1 MYVRKGLLAVI
12 IIASLLLGAVG
23 VCAVLDIDV
32 AELISGDA
40 GSDDTVT
47 LTADEYDE
55 YLAVMNTY
63 SKADILKDYITDYY
77 YVPVDEQDLDEG
89 MYRGMFD
96 SLDDPYSYYMTAEEY
111 ENEMVS
117 LTGNYSGIGVTFS
130 MDTSNNFVILAVTA
144 GSPAEEAGIL
154 PGDYIV
160 KVNGETFGPDEFNTI
175 ATKIRGES
183 GTQVTLTILRG
194 SKELEFTMTRRK
206 ISTQSVSYEMK
217 DGETGYIYISS
228 FEQNTGSD
236 FKKALKSLEKS
247 GAKYLVVDI
256 RDNPGGLVN
265 SAVQVADELM
275 GKGTVVYIQDQAG
288 SREYYTTE
296 AGRTK
301 LPYVLLVNENSASSS
316 EILAA
321 GIQDNNEGTIVGTMT
336 FGKGIIQGMQELTDG
351 SAFRMTEYQYFSPNG
366 SVIHKKGITPDYIV
380 EFEDGD
386 LDENGYVVY
395 DRQLERAIEILKSGK

>member
-40 GSDDTVT
+40 GSGDTVT

-63 SKADILKDYITDYY
+63 SKADLLKDYITDYY

-206 ISTQSVSYEMK
+206 ISTQSVSFETK
-217 DGETGYIYISS
+217 DCETGYIYISS
-228 FEQNTGSD
+228 FEQNTGKN
-236 FKKALKSLEKS
+236 FQKALKSLEKS
-247 GAKYLVVDI
+247 G
-256 RDNPGGLVN
+256 
-265 SAVQVADELM
+265 
-275 GKGTVVYIQDQAG
+275 
-288 SREYYTTE
+288 
-296 AGRTK
+296 
-301 LPYVLLVNENSASSS
+301 
-316 EILAA
+316 
-321 GIQDNNEGTIVGTMT
+321 
-336 FGKGIIQGMQELTDG
+336 
-351 SAFRMTEYQYFSPNG
+351 
-366 SVIHKKGITPDYIV
+366 
-380 EFEDGD
+380 
-386 LDENGYVVY
+386 
-395 DRQLERAIEILKSGK
+395 

>member
-1 MYVRKGLLAVI
+1 
-12 IIASLLLGAVG
+12 
-23 VCAVLDIDV
+23 
-32 AELISGDA
+32 
-40 GSDDTVT
+40 
-47 LTADEYDE
+47 
-55 YLAVMNTY
+55 
-63 SKADILKDYITDYY
+63 
-77 YVPVDEQDLDEG
+77 
-89 MYRGMFD
+89 
-96 SLDDPYSYYMTAEEY
+96 MTAEEY
-111 ENEMVS
+111 ENEIVS

-194 SKELEFTMTRRK
+194 SNELEFTMTRRK

-228 FEQNTGSD
+228 FEQNTGTD

-288 SREYYTTE
+288 NREYYTTE

-321 GIQDNNEGTIVGTMT
+321 GIQDNNEGTIVGTLT

-386 LDENGYVVY
+386 LDEDGHLVY